1 LARKAEKSVRIPR
14 FELIYDGC
22 SFHLTWKT
30 HNSDFL
36 LVSESVKQIL
46 YLLLLKHKTA
56 YGIRIF
62 AYCFMSNHIH
72 IVGQLA
78 DKIRFSRFLQLVH
91 SRFAKGYNKDH
102 GRSGQVIQDRA
113 KTPVIEDDVYL
124 KQAMIYT
131 ELNPWKAK
139 MVKDPKNYRF
149 SSYRHYAFG
158 EIDPLIDTAPVYLQ
172 LADTPSK
179 RQEFYRKMVAE
190 VQEKMAKEDPTLA
203 ILERF
208 EKTSCY
214 FGDPLVVI
222 EKIRELRKRLKRRY
236 DQLPRDGTF
245 PEPWNKHLPPLDR
258 A

>member
-1 LARKAEKSVRIPR
+1 M
-14 FELIYDGC
+14 
-22 SFHLTWKT
+22 WKT
-30 HNSDFL
+30 HNSAFL
-36 LVSESVKQIL
+36 LVPESVKQIL
-46 YLLLLKHKTA
+46 YQLLLTHKSA

-72 IVGQLA
+72 IVGQLD

-91 SRFAKGYNKDH
+91 SRFAKAYNKAH
-102 GRSGQVIQDRA
+102 SRSGQVIQDRA

-158 EIDPLIDTAPVYLQ
+158 EIDPLIDTADIYFQ
-172 LADTPSK
+172 LADTPRK
-179 RQEFYRKMVAE
+179 RQERYRKCVAE
-190 VQEKMAKEDPTLA
+190 VQKQLAEKDPTLA
-203 ILERF
+203 ILEKF
-208 EKTSCY
+208 EKTSCF
-214 FGDPLVVI
+214 FGDPLAVI
-222 EKIRELRKRLKRRY
+222 EKIRDLRKRIKSRY

-245 PEPWNKHLPPLDR
+245 QCPWNKHLPPIDPG